1 MEMRL
6 EKDSLGVVE
15 VPAGAMYGAQTQR
28 AVENYPISGMRAS
41 QFLIRAMGMVKKAA
55 AEANGE
61 LGVVSK
67 ERAEAIAR
75 AAQEVIDGEWDGEFV
90 VDVFQAGAGVSFHM
104 NANEVVANRA
114 NQIVAREQGGAVE
127 LIGGAKESGPQ
138 GLKPGSLLSL
148 YGTAEAV
155 PLTTDDSA
163 QRCDSTKATTEIL
176 RVAQNDD
183 GGRAVGEAKLSVGK
197 ADSSAA
203 LRNDNKKAEAVR
215 VADAEAAALGK
226 YEWVHPNDH
235 VNYGQS
241 TNDVFPT
248 AMRLGTLLA
257 LEGLYPVLD
266 SLAEGFALKATEFDG
281 VVKAGRTHMQDATPI
296 RLGQEFAAYGVAI
309 RKAGESL
316 QRASAGLREL
326 GLGGSAVG
334 TGINTHPEY
343 RKLAI
348 AKLAA
353 ISGQKLFPASDMRWA
368 MQSCG
373 PMAEVSAALRGLALE
388 VIRIANDLRLMASGP
403 NTGFNEIALPSL
415 QPGSSIMPGKIN
427 PVLAELA
434 AMVGFQVVGNDTAV
448 ALAVQAGQLEL
459 NVMMPTMAYNV
470 LQSVAILTNTLREL
484 DARCVRGITANRARC
499 EFYAQSTVA
508 LATALNPY
516 IGYAKAAELVKES
529 IASGRSVIEIARER
543 GVLSEAQIKEILDV
557 GKMTGA

>member
-1 MEMRL
+1 MAEMRE

-28 AVENYPISGMRAS
+28 AVENYPISGMRAAPA
-41 QFLIRAMGMVKKAA
+41 LIRAIGMVKKAA

-67 ERAEAIAR
+67 ERAEAIVR
-75 AAQEVIDGEWDGEFV
+75 AAEEVIEGKWDTEFV

-114 NQIVAREQGGAVE
+114 NQLMARGKVRGED
-127 LIGGAKESGPQ
+127 K
-138 GLKPGSLLSL
+138 
-148 YGTAEAV
+148 TN
-155 PLTTDDSA
+155 
-163 QRCDSTKATTEIL
+163 TEIL
-176 RVAQNDD
+176 DFVQNDD
-183 GGRAVGEAKLSVGK
+183 TNSELGIA
-197 ADSSAA
+197 
-203 LRNDNKKAEAVR
+203 
-215 VADAEAAALGK
+215 AAALGK

-266 SLAEGFALKATEFDG
+266 GLAEGFALKAREFDG
-281 VVKAGRTHMQDATPI
+281 VVKSGRTHMQDATPI

-309 RKAGESL
+309 GKAKESIA
-316 QRASAGLREL
+316 RAAEGLREL

-343 RKLAI
+343 RGLAI
-348 AKLAA
+348 AKLEG
-353 ISGQKLFPASDMRWA
+353 ISGQRLRAAKDMRWA

-448 ALAVQAGQLEL
+448 AMAVQAGQLEL

-470 LQSVAILTNTLREL
+470 LQSVSILTNALREL
-484 DARCVRGITANRARC
+484 DTRCVRGITANRARC
-499 EFYAQSTVA
+499 EWYAQSTVA

-529 IASGRSVIEIARER
+529 VATGRSVIEVAREK
-543 GVLSEAQIKEILDV
+543 GVLSEEQIREILDA

>member
-1 MEMRL
+1 MAEMRR

-28 AVENYPISGMRAS
+28 AVENYPISGMRAAGA
-41 QFLIRAMGMVKKAA
+41 LIRAIGMVKRAA

-67 ERAEAIAR
+67 ERAEAIAA
-75 AAQEVIDGEWDGEFV
+75 AAQEVIDGEWYGEFV

-114 NQIVAREQGGAVE
+114 NQLMAAKRFEVRGSRFEVGGE
-127 LIGGAKESGPQ
+127 GRGG
-138 GLKPGSLLSL
+138 
-148 YGTAEAV
+148 GT
-155 PLTTDDSA
+155 SA
-163 QRCDSTKATTEIL
+163 NTEIL
-176 RVAQNDD
+176 DFVQNDD
-183 GGRAVGEAKLSVGK
+183 AKAGGDVEGAGGE

-203 LRNDNKKAEAVR
+203 LRNDNRVRAVR
-215 VADAEAAALGK
+215 EAEREALGR

-266 SLAEGFALKATEFDG
+266 GLAGSFAAKGAEFDG

-309 RKAGESL
+309 RKARESIA
-316 QRASAGLREL
+316 RAAEGLREL

-334 TGINTHPEY
+334 TGINTPAGY
-343 RKLAI
+343 RTLAI

-353 ISGQKLFPASDMRWA
+353 ISGQRLTPAEDMRWA

-373 PMAEVSAALRGLALE
+373 PMAEVSGALRGLALE
-388 VIRIANDLRLMASGP
+388 VIRIANDLRLMSSGP

-448 ALAVQAGQLEL
+448 AMAVQAGQLEL
-459 NVMMPTMAYNV
+459 NVMMPTMAYSV
-470 LQSVAILTNTLREL
+470 LQSVSILTNALREL
-484 DARCVRGITANRARC
+484 DVRCVRGITANVARC
-499 EFYAQSTVA
+499 ELYAQSTVA

-529 IASGRSVIEIARER
+529 VASGRSVIEVAREK

-557 GKMTGA
+557 GKMTGE